1 MSRKKVCNFLIFI
14 LLTVPQF
21 LLAQID
27 IDQAAFN
34 YDSTQVYWEI
44 YYTIPRA
51 KLTYT
56 AEASGQFAA
65 VAVLRLHII
74 KDEKTL
80 KDLSWKIQDL
90 LQDTA
95 QVHRTLKIVDRIYTL
110 VPPGNYKLDLKVT
123 DSNNPAYIDSISL
136 TTNIPGFS
144 SDKLCLSDI
153 ELAGYIERNSQDKNS
168 PFYKNTLM
176 VIPNPNRVFG
186 EHLSILHFYV
196 EIYNVLKNVPGNS
209 FQIKYALLDGSGQAR
224 QQKVFN
230 RTKKVDAP
238 VEVGSIALAGLPM
251 GSYFLHFALT
261 DTAGVELASK
271 DTRFFVYSKEEAA
284 AQLAA
289 VDENALV
296 EQSGFGGMT
305 ETDLDQDFE
314 YASYVTTPKERELY
328 KSIKDIET
336 QRRFLFYFWQRY
348 DKDPTTPA
356 NEFHKDYIERIQD
369 ANQRFGAYKMKG
381 WQTDRGRVFLIYGEP
396 SYINR
401 YPSVGGARPYEVW
414 EYNNIQGGVSFIFAD
429 VTGFKDYSLL
439 HSTALGEVRDPN
451 YTRRIQQGY

>member
-1 MSRKKVCNFLIFI
+1 MSRKNICHLLFFIIFTLPQ
-14 LLTVPQF
+14 LLF
-21 LLAQID
+21 SQID

-65 VAVLRLHII
+65 IAVLNLHIT
-74 KDEKTL
+74 KDQKSF

-110 VPPGNYKLDLKVT
+110 VPPGNYILNLKVT
-123 DSNNPAYIDSISL
+123 DYNNSAYVDSVTL
-136 TTNIPGFS
+136 TTNIPGFPL
-144 SDKLCLSDI
+144 DKLCLSDV
-153 ELAGYIERNSQDKNS
+153 ELASSIERNSQDKNS
-168 PFYKNTLM
+168 PFYKNTLV
-176 VIPNPNRVFG
+176 VIPNPNRVYG
-186 EHLSILHFYV
+186 EYLSILHFYI
-196 EIYNVLKNVPGNS
+196 EIYNVLKNVPGNL
-209 FQIKYALLDGSGQAR
+209 FQIKYALLDGSGQVK
-224 QQKVFN
+224 QQKVLN

-238 VEVGSIALAGLPM
+238 VEIGSVTLAGLSM
-251 GSYFLHFALT
+251 GTYFLHFALA
-261 DTAGVELASK
+261 DTAGVELVSK
-271 DTRFFVYSKEEAA
+271 DTRFFIYSKAEAET
-284 AQLAA
+284 QLAA
-289 VDENALV
+289 IDETALV
-296 EQSGFGGMT
+296 EQSGFGGMNET
-305 ETDLDQDFE
+305 ELDQDFE
-314 YASYVTTPKERELY
+314 YALYVSTPKERELY
-328 KSIKDIET
+328 KSLKDLET
-336 QRRFLFYFWQRY
+336 KRRFLFYFWQRY

-356 NEFHKDYIERIQD
+356 NEFHKDYIERIQEV
-369 ANQRFGAYKMKG
+369 NQRFGAYKREG
-381 WQTDRGRVFLIYGEP
+381 WRTDRGRVFLLYGEP

-429 VTGFKDYSLL
+429 LSGFKDYTLL

-451 YTRRIQQGY
+451 YTRRIEQGY